1 MSRKKAII
9 VFLLLA
15 AIVAAFIGYREYNRT
30 NEDLSDIQ
38 ADFKVEAGELI
49 GEFETNDTLAYN
61 KYRNKILSV
70 SGNIRQLDT
79 ADDHTTIILGDTS
92 SMSSVRCSLD
102 SNYRAGISA
111 LKPGTKIKVKGA
123 ITGFKKDDLGIG
135 SDVELNR
142 CVIEK

>member
-30 NEDLSDIQ
+30 NEDLSDVP
-38 ADFKVEAGELI
+38 ADHKVEARDLI
-49 GEFETNDTLAYN
+49 SEFETNDTLAYN
-61 KYRNKILSV
+61 KYRNKILSI
-70 SGNIRQLDT
+70 SGNIKQLDT
-79 ADDHTTIILGDTS
+79 ADDHYTIILGDANT
-92 SMSSVRCSLD
+92 MSSVRCSLD
-102 SNYRAGISA
+102 SNYRTTISA

-142 CVIEK
+142 CVLEK